1 MSTLISTLNQ
11 LALDPRFSD
20 YLGILKG
27 ARNGIVYGVKVR
39 FPHALIMAILF
50 GKGDWKTRAESI
62 FRATKTHALNL
73 ARFVSIYKALV
84 LLQKKA
90 NGGKEG
96 KADTFIAGLIGGYL
110 VFGERTAINEQVKW
124 SGSDQSFFHHVDIGI
139 FQIVLY
145 VTSRVVASFIPRDP
159 SPQHARTAGRPIPPD
174 SKLFSAFAALTWGAV
189 MWLFKYRPETIQ
201 PGMWSSMTYL
211 YRDSDSWKDLRTLLW
226 HNK

>member
-110 VFGERTAINEQVKW
+110 VFGERTAINEQ
-124 SGSDQSFFHHVDIGI
+124 
-139 FQIVLY
+139 IVLY